1 MTDTTPGNTTPPFI
15 HINAI
20 AGSLIVGIGFWLI
33 WREWLAVAVVL
44 LAVAA
49 FLVWVGRSYVRVWA
63 WATLLVGMES
73 VSWPIVTM
81 IRVRLETG
89 DPTDQQMV
97 EILNALLFGLFF
109 AIFWISFSYGMFN
122 WARRQET
129 ARTDSGSSATP
140 SARTGKKR
148 RTSR

>member
-1 MTDTTPGNTTPPFI
+1 MTHPTPGRTASPSI
-15 HINAI
+15 HLNAL
-20 AGSLIVGIGFWLI
+20 AGSLVVGIGFWLI
-33 WREWLAVAVVL
+33 WREWIAVAVVL
-44 LAVAA
+44 LAVAL
-49 FLVWVGRSYVRVWA
+49 FLVRVGRSITRVWA
-63 WATLLVGMES
+63 WATLLMGVES

-109 AIFWISFSYGMFN
+109 AIFWISFSYGIFN

-129 ARTDSGSSATP
+129 AGAASGSPGA
-140 SARTGKKR
+140 ARDRTGRKG
-148 RTSR
+148 